1 MMRHQATRDLHA
13 FWDSVRGERAAPE
26 RTDIDPVA
34 IRSLLGDT
42 FMLDA
47 DPVRH
52 YPFCLAGERI
62 NGLFNR
68 GMKHSSFTGLW
79 PDQERQQIA
88 GLCASVCD
96 DTVPVVAG
104 LCAAP
109 EGHEPLA
116 LEMLLLP
123 LRHRGKTHARI
134 LGVISALTRPAWYGL
149 LPVPHLSLLSLRVLP
164 QTAGRRRPTGGL
176 ASFARRSGDAAS
188 SATPVQR
195 RAHLTVYQGGR

>member
-47 DPVRH
+47 DPARH

-62 NGLFNR
+62 SSLFNR
-68 GMKHSSFTGLW
+68 GMKDSSFTGLW
-79 PDQERQQIA
+79 PAQERQQIA
-88 GLCASVCD
+88 CLCASVCD
-96 DTVPVVAG
+96 DTVPIVAG

-109 EGHEPLA
+109 DGHQPLA

-123 LRHRGKTHARI
+123 VRHRGKTHARI
-134 LGVISALTRPAWYGL
+134 LGVISALTRPPWYGV
-149 LPVPHLSLLSLRVLP
+149 LPVPHLSLLSMRVLP
-164 QTAGRRRPTGGL
+164 QTAGRRPAGGH
-176 ASFARRSGDAAS
+176 AGFTRRSGDTAAV
-188 SATPVQR
+188 AAPVQR